1 LLQSFN
7 PFKYEITPDP
17 TIPAE
22 SLILD
27 SLKSLILD
35 SLKSLKEWEMT
46 PNTWIE
52 DMKDEP
58 EAYLVTADEV
68 EAALFKWEIPINQIP
83 E

>member
-35 SLKSLKEWEMT
+35 SMT

>member
-22 SLILD
+22 
-27 SLKSLILD
+27 SLILD